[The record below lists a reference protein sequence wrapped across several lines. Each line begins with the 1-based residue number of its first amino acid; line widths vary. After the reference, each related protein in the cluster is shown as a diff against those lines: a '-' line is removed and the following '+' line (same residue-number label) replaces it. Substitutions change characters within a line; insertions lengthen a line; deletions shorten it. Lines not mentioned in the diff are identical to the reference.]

1 MTDRFNRLITDHGDG
16 RFSVPGIELLAENIE
31 AALATFNAMAP
42 ADWTEPS
49 DEE

>member
-1 MTDRFNRLITDHGDG
+1 MTDRYGRTITDHGDG
-16 RFSVPGIELLAENIE
+16 LFSVPGIELLAENIK

>member
-1 MTDRFNRLITDHGDG
+1 MTDRYGRTITDHGDNL
-16 RFSVPGIELLAENIE
+16 FSVEGIELIADDLT

-49 DEE
+49 DEP

>member
-16 RFSVPGIELLAENIE
+16 RFSVEGIELIAEDLT
-31 AALATFNAMAP
+31 ASLATFNAMAP

-49 DEE
+49 EET

>member
-1 MTDRFNRLITDHGDG
+1 MNDRFGRTIIDHGDG
-16 RFSVPGIELLAENIE
+16 RFSVEGIEVIAGDLT